1 MAKDIGGGYT
11 FESNGVSDSYVDTG
25 FALSALSDVEIT
37 DPTDGDIL
45 TYDGTEE
52 KWVNSA
58 AENTEPTNEENTEPT
73 DD

>member
-37 DPTDGDIL
+37 DPADGDVL
-45 TYDGTEE
+45 TYDGTEK
-52 KWVNSA
+52 KWINTA
-58 AENTEPTNEENTEPT
+58 EENTEPTNG
-73 DD
+73 

>member
-1 MAKDIGGGYT
+1 MARDIGGGFT

-37 DPTDGDIL
+37 DPTDGDVL

-58 AENTEPTNEENTEPT
+58 AETSDPT
-73 DD
+73 DDTEPASD